1 MRAYR
6 KQLLCGVLLLLPA
19 ATGCQQTRHLVDYLR
34 GNTPV
39 KSALRMEDIDSPDDR
54 RQGIN
59 DLAKRDFA
67 RREPYTTRYRQ
78 LAHSDENPQV
88 RAAAIRALN
97 LSRDAGATPI
107 FVKALGDE
115 NALVRLEAVK
125 ALGNLPDP
133 ASVET
138 LVRLVRSDEN
148 KDVRIA
154 AADALKHYKTLEVAR
169 VLIPLLGE
177 QDFGV
182 AWHARRSLRKL
193 TGHDFAYD
201 EAAWLALISGPENP
215 LG

>member
-1 MRAYR
+1 MRTKSR
-6 KQLLCGVLLLLPA
+6 HLVWGLLLLLPGA
-19 ATGCQQTRHLVDYLR
+19 GGCQQTQQVIDYFT

-39 KSALRMEDIDSPDDR
+39 KSALQMEDIDSPDDR

-59 DLAKRDFA
+59 NLAKREFA
-67 RREPYTTRYRQ
+67 RRDPYTTRYRQ
-78 LAHSDENPQV
+78 IAANDENPQV

-97 LSRDAGATPI
+97 LSRDASATPL

-133 ASVET
+133 DAVDP
-138 LVRLVRSDEN
+138 LVRIVRSDEN

-193 TGHDFAYD
+193 TGRDFAYD